1 MENTVGK
8 VEIDFGSSDTR
19 LTEVLSA
26 SYRTGSQQDEA
37 ETERKQVGQTDQVNM
52 LQSLEKSDQSRECL
66 VDCKFKASLGYTMKS
81 CLKNCTENKS
91 MGRYNIV
98 EDSWVLGSYC

>member
-37 ETERKQVGQTDQVNM
+37 ETERKQVG
-52 LQSLEKSDQSRECL
+52 
-66 VDCKFKASLGYTMKS
+66 
-81 CLKNCTENKS
+81 
-91 MGRYNIV
+91 
-98 EDSWVLGSYC
+98 